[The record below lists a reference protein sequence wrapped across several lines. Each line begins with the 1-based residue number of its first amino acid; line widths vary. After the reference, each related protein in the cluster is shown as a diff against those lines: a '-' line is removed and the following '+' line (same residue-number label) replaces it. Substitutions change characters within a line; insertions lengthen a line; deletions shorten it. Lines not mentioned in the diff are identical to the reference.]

1 MAKKTRRAP
10 QKTVFIGIDPGK
22 QGALAVINEH
32 LDVLF
37 MARTP
42 KTTAGMADVARQA
55 MQLGEVKLAVLERTQ
70 AMSGNGVV
78 AMHSYGRQ
86 AGTWEGILVTLGVPL
101 IQPYRRVWQAL
112 VSAPGCRRGVTKKRS
127 IASAKRLFGV
137 TLKKSQDGIADA
149 LHMALWALHVYATGG
164 M

>member
-1 MAKKTRRAP
+1 M
-10 QKTVFIGIDPGK
+10 
-22 QGALAVINEH
+22 
-32 LDVLF
+32 
-37 MARTP
+37 
-42 KTTAGMADVARQA
+42 
-55 MQLGEVKLAVLERTQ
+55 LERTQ